1 MSPRAL
7 TTLLVLSTAALA
19 EQPLRIAVPGL
30 QGVHLDEETRAFYS
44 EHLAQNMR
52 FPGVSVVTSR
62 EIATLLGVERQKQLL
77 GCGEAA
83 TSCIAELANALGA
96 DAIVVGDVGRFDS
109 TFQINVK
116 VIAAADAT
124 VLAQGS
130 RRVTGEVQALDALAS
145 LGRELSRAVLERKG
159 RAVPLELTQPISSAA
174 PTARSLSWIP
184 LAAGGVGVA
193 VGVVFV
199 AWSRG
204 DAAALATGT
213 HADDEARA
221 LVSSGTQKQ
230 TAGYT
235 AISIGAAAVAAG
247 VGMLVFGG
255 GSANAVALV
264 PTRDGAHVVL
274 TGSLP

>member
-130 RRVTGEVQALDALAS
+130 RRVTGEVQALDGLAS

-159 RAVPLELTQPISSAA
+159 RAVPLELTQPSSSA

-213 HADDEARA
+213 HADGEARA

-230 TAGYT
+230 TVGYT
-235 AISIGAAAVAAG
+235 AISISAAAVAAG